1 MTQPDELAIYLP
13 SGQVAPPANPYGR
26 LIANAGVY
34 RALARYGGYRNLH
47 FQCHGKLPLDRLA
60 RELFG
65 QGVEVGEAGGGD
77 GAGAVTADGGP
88 GPTLS
93 AGSPLA
99 TAAPARAGVLL
110 SGQPYLSELAWIRR
124 HAARDDAHSIVGTV
138 FAFASATHRE
148 QMMQSAMAPLHEWD
162 ALICSSP
169 TLEESVRRTFDGW
182 EDYLR
187 ERLGGARA
195 SEPAKAIRLP
205 RPQLPVIPFGV
216 DADAVGAQAA
226 DGGARKGLRAAHGI
240 ADADVVVYFLG
251 RLSFYDKAFPQAMFK
266 AVEAAQRRAGVKTH
280 LLMTGWFPAGEA
292 DRTRFV
298 EAARR
303 YAPGV
308 SVVFLDGN
316 DVDVVARCWA
326 AADIFLLL
334 SDTIL
339 ETFGQALVEAMAA
352 GLPLVVSDWDGYR
365 FIVRDGVDGFLVP
378 TLGAPGGPLG
388 ETLSLLQ
395 SLDAVSYPQY
405 AGSVAQHTAVHVGR
419 AADALGRLIVSPEL
433 RASMGAAGKRRARE
447 VFSWP
452 VVAGQYK
459 DLFAELAER
468 RRHAPAAAYAAAAVS
483 PAGATASG
491 APKHPSAHRMN
502 PLRGDPFVV
511 FRGHPSGVLHED
523 LTLSLAPDAEPVA
536 LGPDAAVELDQLFP
550 GLRGSP
556 AEADEVARLLR
567 EAGSLSAQQVLLA
580 FPPPRRPFVRMTLM
594 WLAKVGIVDWL
605 PGD

>member
-13 SGQVAPPANPYGR
+13 SGQVAPPANAYGR
-26 LIANAGVY
+26 LVANAGVY

-47 FQCHGKLPLDRLA
+47 LQCHGKLPLDRLA

-65 QGVEVGEAGGGD
+65 QATESVAAGGGD
-77 GAGAVTADGGP
+77 GAGAAAADRDP

-124 HAARDDAHSIVGTV
+124 HAAKDDAYSIVGTI

-162 ALICSSP
+162 AFICSSP
-169 TLEESVRRTFDGW
+169 TLEETVRRTFDVW

-187 ERLGGARA
+187 ERLGGARVSDPTA
-195 SEPAKAIRLP
+195 AIRLP

-216 DADAVGAQAA
+216 DAKAIDAHAA
-226 DGGARKGLRAAHGI
+226 DAGARKALRAAHGI
-240 ADADVVVYFLG
+240 ADTDVVVYFLG

-266 AVEAAQRRAGVKTH
+266 AVEAAQRNTGVKTR
-280 LLMTGWFPAGEA
+280 LLLTGWFPAGEK
-292 DRTRFV
+292 DRARFA

-303 YAPGV
+303 YAPDAN
-308 SVVFLDGN
+308 VVVLDGN
-316 DVDVVARCWA
+316 DADVVARCWA
-326 AADIFLLL
+326 AADVFLLL

-365 FIVRDGVDGFLVP
+365 SIVRDGVDGILVP

-419 AADALGRLIVSPEL
+419 AAEALSRLIASPEL
-433 RASMGAAGKRRARE
+433 RASMGTAGKRRATE

-452 VVAGQYK
+452 VITRQYTE
-459 DLFAELAER
+459 LLAELAER
-468 RRHAPAAAYAAAAVS
+468 RRHARSAAGTPAS
-483 PAGATASG
+483 PAASG
-491 APKHPSAHRMN
+491 ARTDPAVHRMN
-502 PLRGDPFVV
+502 PLRGDPFVD
-511 FRGHPSGVLHED
+511 FRGHPSAVLD
-523 LTLSLAPDAEPVA
+523 DGLRLRLAPGWERDS
-536 LGPDAAVELDQLFP
+536 LGPDPAVELDQMFP

-556 AEADEVARLLR
+556 AEAREVVRR
-567 EAGSLSAQQVLLA
+567 VQEAGSPSVREVVLA
-580 FPPPRRPFVRMTLM
+580 FPPNRRPFVRMSVL
-594 WLAKVGIVDWL
+594 WLAKAGVVDWL
-605 PGD
+605 PLD

>member
-26 LIANAGVY
+26 LVANAGVY
-34 RALARYGGYRNLH
+34 RALARYGGYSNLH
-47 FQCHGKLPLDRLA
+47 LQCHGKLPLDRLA
-60 RELFG
+60 WELL
-65 QGVEVGEAGGGD
+65 GEAARD
-77 GAGAVTADGGP
+77 GAP
-88 GPTLS
+88 SLS

-124 HAARDDAHSIVGTV
+124 HAGKDDAYSIAGTI

-148 QMMQSAMAPLHEWD
+148 RMMQSALAPLHEWD

-169 TLEESVRRTFDGW
+169 TLEETVRRTFDVW

-187 ERLGGARA
+187 ERLGGVRA
-195 SEPAKAIRLP
+195 SEPAEAIRLP

-216 DADAVGAQAA
+216 DAETVGAHAA
-226 DGGARKGLRAAHGI
+226 DAGARKALRTAHGI
-240 ADADVVVYFLG
+240 ADTDVVVYFLG
-251 RLSFYDKAFPQAMFK
+251 RLSFYDKAFPQAMLK
-266 AVEAAQRRAGVKTH
+266 AVEAAQQHTGVKTH
-280 LLMTGWFPAGEA
+280 FLLTGWFPGGEK
-292 DRTRFV
+292 DRLRFA
-298 EAARR
+298 EAAHR
-303 YAPGV
+303 YAPTV
-308 SVVFLDGN
+308 NAVFLDGN
-316 DVDVVARCWA
+316 DADVVAQCWA
-326 AADIFLLL
+326 AADVFLLL

-395 SLDAVSYPQY
+395 SLDAASYPQY

-419 AADALGRLIVSPEL
+419 AAEALTRLIASPEL
-433 RASMGAAGKRRARE
+433 RASMGAAGKHRATE

-452 VVAGQYK
+452 VVTRQYTE
-459 DLFAELAER
+459 LFAELAER
-468 RRHAPAAAYAAAAVS
+468 RLRARAAADTPASAAL
-483 PAGATASG
+483 SG
-491 APKHPSAHRMN
+491 ARTDPGAHRMN
-502 PLRGDPFVV
+502 PLRGDPFVD
-511 FRGHPSGVLHED
+511 FRGHPSEVLYDD
-523 LTLSLAPDAEPVA
+523 LRLRLAAGCGRDS
-536 LGPDAAVELDQLFP
+536 LGPDPAVELDQMFP

-556 AEADEVARLLR
+556 EEAREVVSLLQ
-567 EAGSLSAQQVLLA
+567 EAGSLSVREVLLA
-580 FPPPRRPFVRMTLM
+580 FPPNRRPFVRMSVM
-594 WLAKVGIVDWL
+594 WLAKAGVVDWL
-605 PGD
+605 PLD